1 MSTKIKRNNEWKTV
15 ANTETNIPL
24 PDGPIEIRVLDT
36 NRVKQYACSA
46 YRKGNVVQVDCPVS
60 QFNFPEDVGGECFLF
75 FIPGVEPVLDG
86 NALNI
91 NYDARLLRNVCAY
104 ITLASWYPALQEQ
117 YGIGNGTLIRCW
129 INSSY
134 EISAPF
140 DTALNIGG
148 TFICKDVN

>member
-36 NRVKQYACSA
+36 NRVKQYVCSA
-46 YRKGNVVQVDCPVS
+46 YRKGNIVQVDCPVS
-60 QFNFPEDVGGECFLF
+60 QFNFPKDAGGEYFLF

-91 NYDARLLRNVCAY
+91 NYDARVLRNVCAY

-117 YGIGNGTLIRCW
+117 YGIGNGTFIRCW

-134 EISAPF
+134 EMPAPF
-140 DTALNIGG
+140 DTVFNIGG